1 MIYIDDVSSRSDEN
15 RTALMY
21 SIYDGASW
29 SAAQPIFDDG
39 TMDHAPIMCADGNG
53 GVHIVWQNAKT
64 EFGTDVTLDE
74 MSTNMELY
82 YTHWDGEAFS
92 GTVALTSNSDYE
104 TNCSL
109 ASNGDDLTVVW
120 QQNSENDPFSVEGTN
135 SIHRKQLVGG
145 KWQSEE
151 TIA

>member
-1 MIYIDDVSSRSDEN
+1 
-15 RTALMY
+15 
-21 SIYDGASW
+21 
-29 SAAQPIFDDG
+29 
-39 TMDHAPIMCADGNG
+39 MDHAPIMCADGNG

-145 KWQSEE
+145 NGNRRKPSHR
-151 TIA
+151 ICP